1 MNLQKLFSEPI
12 ISISSLGGHASDVWL
27 VKTERG
33 EFVVRSSGVDD
44 SVDAPFLWAS
54 RNLFGIELSN
64 TFDIEYIN
72 KLLSRISNNIAI
84 PNVINKGIIDGRQVI
99 VVDKMNGTNLNF
111 LNTSTQMMEHLGKS
125 IAEIH
130 SHRFNECGAPNG
142 LMRYSLEDFLE
153 PDILNNVDYYC
164 KLVTNM
170 PIPLNASLIML
181 DMDSRQFLS
190 NGNHVHTIIDTEAY
204 VLGPREMDLIAI
216 ECCLDQSG
224 AVSFEKGYSSIL
236 PFPDLKSVREV
247 YRFLFCLLEIKG
259 PAFDYKWWV
268 SMPHLFNSLN

>member
-111 LNTSTQMMEHLGKS
+111 RNTSTQMMEHLGKS

-142 LMRYSLEDFLE
+142 LMRYSLEDFLEKLIKAFRVLSARYYNSE

-190 NGNHVHTIIDTEAY
+190 NGNHVHTIIDLKHMY
-204 VLGPREMDLIAI
+204 WDHGRW
-216 ECCLDQSG
+216 
-224 AVSFEKGYSSIL
+224 IL
-236 PFPDLKSVREV
+236 LQ
-247 YRFLFCLLEIKG
+247 
-259 PAFDYKWWV
+259 
-268 SMPHLFNSLN
+268 LNVV